1 MNPISFILGAPIK
14 AQRQP
19 QRLRAEPEELVQFK
33 AYYEEHIEPLTR
45 KFENHRVASLKA
57 LRGRLYTSLGILLG
71 LALLILV
78 FSLSGYLDIP
88 WVFFIV
94 LCLPFGWWSYRPLKR
109 YKRDV
114 KQEVFPKIF
123 RYFGPDF
130 IFSTSH
136 NMSLTQLKRS
146 KLLPGYDNAKF
157 DDYVQGT
164 YKGVEIAINELC
176 LTKQVKRE
184 KSTETETVFRGVMVQ
199 LSSHK
204 RFKGH
209 TVVVK
214 NRGGLVNFLS
224 SSFKRLNR
232 VKLEDPRFEK
242 QFDVFS
248 SDQIEARYLLTL
260 GFMERLQSL
269 ANLFSGK
276 IQCAFYEDKLLIM
289 LQSGDNRFELGS
301 IFNGATFEYEFS
313 QINREMKQLFA
324 MIEVLKLDQNIGF

>member
-1 MNPISFILGAPIK
+1 MNILSFILGEPIK
-14 AQRQP
+14 AERQP
-19 QRLRAEPEELVQFK
+19 QRLVADPEEQERFK
-33 AYYEEHIEPLTR
+33 AYYDEHIEPLTR

-57 LRGRLYTSLGILLG
+57 LRGRLYTNLGILLAVA
-71 LALLILV
+71 ALIFI
-78 FSLSGYLDIP
+78 FSVSGYLDIP
-88 WVFFIV
+88 WVFYIV
-94 LCLPFGWWSYRPLKR
+94 LFLPFAWWCYRPVKH
-109 YKRDV
+109 YKSDV
-114 KQEVFPKIF
+114 KREVFPKIF
-123 RYFGPDF
+123 RYFGHDF

-136 NMSLTQLKRS
+136 SMSLTQLKRS

-164 YKGVEIAINELC
+164 YKGVEIAINELW

-204 RFKGH
+204 AFKGH

-224 SSFKRLNR
+224 SSFKSLSR
-232 VKLEDPRFEK
+232 VKLEDPRFEER
-242 QFDVFS
+242 FDVFS
-248 SDQIEARYLLTL
+248 NDQIEARYLLTL

-269 ANLFSGK
+269 ANLFAKK

-301 IFNGATFEYEFS
+301 IFDGATFEYEFS

-324 MIEVLKLDQNIGF
+324 IIEVLKLDQDIGF